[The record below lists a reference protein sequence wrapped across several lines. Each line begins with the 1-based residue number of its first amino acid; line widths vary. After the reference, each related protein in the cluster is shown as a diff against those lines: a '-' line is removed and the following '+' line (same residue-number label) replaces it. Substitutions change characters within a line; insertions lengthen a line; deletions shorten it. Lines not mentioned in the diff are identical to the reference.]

1 MASSGDSSQDSSGDS
16 SLDSAC
22 DSSQDSSGDSSQN
35 DGFTTSSSSNLIN
48 HRSLKKQKLSVTK
61 TLDRISQLPDSLLAQ
76 ILSLLPTTKDA
87 FKTCILSKRWRYLW
101 ASVDNLNFTRTS
113 YRKTSDFVSF
123 IDYVIAHFVSSKIKR
138 LKLDCSHLSRYKSHM
153 SQWLSFAV
161 EKKVEDF
168 VYWSNS
174 NRNGCTLPESFY
186 TCSSLVTLHLT
197 FYCFDSGAVIK
208 WNSLKSIKLEYLV
221 LSDEDIANLL
231 SGCPALETMEFD
243 SVGGFLRVEINSLNL
258 KRLYLKGF
266 TFPSDGRD
274 PTLEIVAP
282 YLHHLEISGVH
293 LKCRLVDVSSLVTAI
308 LTFHTHCIKDG
319 QALLEEDADDEE
331 DNCRDSHQF
340 FGILVRDYLQKLRC
354 ASELTIGNWFIEFK
368 GVHIPEVKCKYLT
381 LEELHLE
388 KFNLFGV
395 AGLLRAF
402 RHVET
407 LNIDFATAKFNIAR
421 CNFGLRYSA
430 KGESI
435 DLQSWTSSF
444 EFPNLKNVKIVISL
458 TYLKDHLECCF
469 DKLFKLSEFLLK
481 NAKVLEKLVIISKR
495 REWESCWASQYLIR
509 LAEKLLTCPRSS
521 ANSVIMVLQE

>member
-1 MASSGDSSQDSSGDS
+1 MASSGDSSQDSAG
-16 SLDSAC
+16 

-35 DGFTTSSSSNLIN
+35 DGLTSSSSNNLIN
-48 HRSLKKQKLSVTK
+48 HPCLKKQKLSVTK

-87 FKTCILSKRWRYLW
+87 FKTSILSKRWRYLW

-113 YRKTSDFVSF
+113 YRKTNDFVSF
-123 IDYVIAHFVSSKIKR
+123 TDYVIAHFVSSKIKR
-138 LKLDCSHLSRYKSHM
+138 LKLDCSRLSPYKSHI
-153 SQWLSFAV
+153 SRWLSFAV

-168 VYWSNS
+168 VYWSSS
-174 NRNGCTLPESFY
+174 NRNGCTLSESFY
-186 TCSSLVTLHLT
+186 TCSSVVTLHLK
-197 FYCFDSGAVIK
+197 FYCFDSGAAIQWK
-208 WNSLKSIKLEYLV
+208 SLKSIKLEYLV
-221 LSDEDIANLL
+221 LSDEGIANLV

-243 SVGGFLRVEINSLNL
+243 SVGGFLRVEINSLKL

-266 TFPSDGRD
+266 LFPSDRRD

-354 ASELTIGNWFIEFK
+354 ASELTIGNWFIEF
-368 GVHIPEVKCKYLT
+368 
-381 LEELHLE
+381 
-388 KFNLFGV
+388 
-395 AGLLRAF
+395 
-402 RHVET
+402 
-407 LNIDFATAKFNIAR
+407 NIAR

-430 KGESI
+430 KAESI

-444 EFPNLKNVKIVISL
+444 EFPNLKNAKIVISL

-469 DKLFKLSEFLLK
+469 DELFKLSEFLLK
-481 NAKVLEKLVIISKR
+481 NAKVLEKFVIISKR
-495 REWESCWASQYLIR
+495 REWESCWASQYLIG